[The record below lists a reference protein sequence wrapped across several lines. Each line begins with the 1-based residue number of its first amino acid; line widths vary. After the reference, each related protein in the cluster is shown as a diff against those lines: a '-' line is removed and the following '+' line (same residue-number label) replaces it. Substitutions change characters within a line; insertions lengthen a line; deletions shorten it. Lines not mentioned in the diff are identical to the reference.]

1 MYTLA
6 NANPDGAYSITF
18 CSNEQLIPVIAFLLI
33 NPAEC
38 CRTDVFVM
46 A

>member
-18 CSNEQLIPVIAFLLI
+18 CSNEQLIPVIAFLLVI
-33 NPAEC
+33 QQSAVEQ
-38 CRTDVFVM
+38 M
-46 A
+46 SL